1 MTQIMMRNLVHVGD
15 LDLAIDIAYFVLGQY
30 YGCSM
35 NRLRPIGDIIGY
47 LQRVVRQV
55 VEDWLW

>member
-1 MTQIMMRNLVHVGD
+1 MTQIMTRNLVHVGD

-35 NRLRPIGDIIGY
+35 NRLRQIGDIIGY
-47 LQRVVRQV
+47 LQQVVRQV
-55 VEDWLW
+55 VED